1 MQSAVLKIQNKLMQ
15 PEVKRA
21 GTEQIKT
28 KARASVLDKLNRK
41 KEAIRQ
47 NSSNTRVHRTHENSN
62 EL

>member
-1 MQSAVLKIQNKLMQ
+1 MQ

-21 GTEQIKT
+21 ETEQIKT

-47 NSSNTRVHRTHENSN
+47 NSSSTRVHRTHENFN